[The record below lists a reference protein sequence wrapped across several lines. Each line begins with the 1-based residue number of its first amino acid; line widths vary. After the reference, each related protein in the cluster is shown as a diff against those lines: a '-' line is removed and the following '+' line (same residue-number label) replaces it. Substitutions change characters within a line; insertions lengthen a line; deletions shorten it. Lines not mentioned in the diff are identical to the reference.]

1 MRIKA
6 LKQSSKFRFSSIFCD
21 AHCEPHAARHHRS
34 FWRAPQLIQCNLS
47 PKFQQPSIGWM
58 IRTRITLQALPRSP
72 LLGRGAACC
81 APACHDV
88 SPVASGILASAPGN
102 APLRI
107 GGSRHNFPPNK
118 RACESRPTHSL
129 YPAFTPTASARLPG
143 KGFCLSPVFLRGSSV
158 PSVLNLWPCS
168 ASLR

>member
-72 LLGRGAACC
+72 YSAGALLAAPQLAMMSARSRPEFSHPPLGTPLCGLAVRATIFRRTSALANLARLILC
-81 APACHDV
+81 TRRLPRQRRRV
-88 SPVASGILASAPGN
+88 SPVKDS
-102 APLRI
+102 
-107 GGSRHNFPPNK
+107 
-118 RACESRPTHSL
+118 
-129 YPAFTPTASARLPG
+129 
-143 KGFCLSPVFLRGSSV
+143 VFLRFFSAV
-158 PSVLNLWPCS
+158 PRCPRC
-168 ASLR
+168 